1 MSSNQVASSTVSR
14 YSLYSPLTFSL
25 DNSPFLGNDNN
36 PKTYKMGTTASAI
49 GANSVL
55 PPVPPQATSTTN
67 STEADSKTA
76 NATTKMPAPKPESSN
91 GFLPKVF
98 NDPLGAAIF
107 GLGSLMAGALF
118 GLLGLFRGKAAH
130 A

>member
-36 PKTYKMGTTASAI
+36 PKTYKMGTTASAM
-49 GANSVL
+49 ARDSVL
-55 PPVPPQATSTTN
+55 PQVPPQAISTTN

-76 NATTKMPAPKPESSN
+76 TTKMQAPKSESSN
-91 GFLPKVF
+91 GFLPRFF
-98 NDPLGAAIF
+98 NDPLGATIVA
-107 GLGSLMAGALF
+107 LGSLGIGALF
-118 GLLGLFRGKAAH
+118 GLLRGGKAAAH

>member
-1 MSSNQVASSTVSR
+1 MSSNQVAFSTVSR
-14 YSLYSPLTFSL
+14 YSTFFLNL
-25 DNSPFLGNDNN
+25 DNSPYLGNDNN

-67 STEADSKTA
+67 STEADSKKT
-76 NATTKMPAPKPESSN
+76 ATTKMQAPTGS